1 MLEIG
6 NGIDECERLLLGQ
19 NEGQLCAI
27 LHARHLDLTP
37 SLPEDVDP
45 EEADGGSVGIDAV
58 VGKFAAVLEMEKIGA
73 DVIIGGVFRRNR
85 KGFGKPGEIGFQGG
99 MIVPPCVDRKV
110 SKIKIGIHFLE
121 VGIINKSR
129 HNRSPFRMAAGV
141 AHQQILGRMTGIQ
154 ERILRNAVVEKGR
167 A

>member
-19 NEGQLCAI
+19 NEGQLGAI
-27 LHARHLDLTP
+27 LHPRHFDLTP
-37 SLPEDVDP
+37 SLPEDVDS
-45 EEADGGSVGIDAV
+45 EEADGGSMGIDAV
-58 VGKFAAVLEMEKIGA
+58 VGEFAAVLEMEKIGA
-73 DVIIGGVFRRNR
+73 DVIVGGVFRRNR
-85 KGFGKPGEIGFQGG
+85 KGFGKPGEIGFQRRV
-99 MIVPPCVDRKV
+99 IVPPCVDRKV

-141 AHQQILGRMTGIQ
+141 AHQQILGRMTKWYK
-154 ERILRNAVVEKGR
+154 RILQNIIVEKGQ